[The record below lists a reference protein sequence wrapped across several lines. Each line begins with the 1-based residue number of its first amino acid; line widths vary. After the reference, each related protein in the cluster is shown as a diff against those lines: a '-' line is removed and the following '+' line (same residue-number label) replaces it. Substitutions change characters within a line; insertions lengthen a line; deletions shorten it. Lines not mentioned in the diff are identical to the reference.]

1 MKISNFSK
9 ISSNIFGSRVT
20 GFIRDI
26 LFANYLGA
34 NLMSD
39 AFLFAYRLPNLFRR
53 IFAEGSMNSVFIP
66 LYVNQEKM
74 NSKSANDFI
83 WIVFNFFF
91 VITLFLSFLIFF
103 FTEQVISILAPG
115 FLLNKSQFLLANQLL
130 IITFPFLIFVTLSSV
145 LSSVLNVKGKFF
157 LPSFL
162 SVILNI
168 FMIVTLVSFKS
179 NSHFA
184 LAWSMIIAG
193 FTQLI
198 LLFIN
203 LGTIKIFWGIGLK
216 SIKVLSREL
225 KKFFGR
231 FLYSLLGSGIV
242 QLNIFISMLFASLV
256 GGGAISQIYYAD
268 RIIDL
273 PFALIAVAMSFTL
286 LPYLSKNI
294 SDESKNSKAFN
305 ETVIF
310 CFLFAIPSAFGIFI
324 LSEDIIR
331 ALFGRGEFN
340 NEDVLITSQILLV
353 YSFSLP
359 GYMLARIFNQ
369 VFYSYEKVE
378 YPVKAA
384 VPTFICNFI
393 LCFLLYRPLGVMGLA
408 ISGAV
413 SIWLNL
419 FIQIFYLRKNFR
431 SFYEK
436 LLIFD
441 FKKLLKILFS
451 AIIMVISI
459 LIFKKILDLNIYVD
473 LFIQILIGLIIY
485 FLILYWLKLNEIKLV
500 FQLNKFN

>member
-9 ISSNIFGSRVT
+9 ISTNIFGSRVT
-20 GFIRDI
+20 GFFRDI

-39 AFLFAYRLPNLFRR
+39 AFLFAFRLPNLFRR

-66 LYVNQEKM
+66 LYVNQEKI
-74 NSKSANDFI
+74 NSKMSKDFI
-83 WIVFNFFF
+83 WIIFNFFF
-91 VITLFLSFLIFF
+91 VITLFISFLIFLF
-103 FTEQVISILAPG
+103 SEQVISLLAPG
-115 FLLNKSQFLLANQLL
+115 FLLNESQFLFANELL

-145 LSSVLNVKGKFF
+145 LSSVLNVKGNFF

-162 SVILNI
+162 SIILNI
-168 FMIVTLVSFKS
+168 FMISTLVIFKS
-179 NSHFA
+179 DSHFA
-184 LAWSMIIAG
+184 LAWSMIVAG

-198 LLFIN
+198 LLLVNI
-203 LGTIKIFWGIGLK
+203 GAIKIFWSTGLK
-216 SIKVLSREL
+216 SINELSGQL
-225 KKFFGR
+225 KKFFKR

-256 GGGAISQIYYAD
+256 GEGAISQIYYAD

-331 ALFGRGEFN
+331 VLFGRGEFN
-340 NEDVLITSQILLV
+340 NDDVLITSKILLI

-359 GYMLARIFNQ
+359 GYMLARVFNQ

-384 VPTFICNFI
+384 IPTFICNFI
-393 LCFLLYRPLGVMGLA
+393 LCFLLYRPLGVLGLA
-408 ISGAV
+408 IAGAISV
-413 SIWLNL
+413 WLNL
-419 FIQIFYLRKNFR
+419 FIQIYYLKKYFN
-431 SFYEK
+431 SFFEK

-441 FKKLLKILFS
+441 LKKLIKILLSAFS
-451 AIIMVISI
+451 MSISI
-459 LIFKKILDLNIYVD
+459 LFIKKILDLNIYLD
-473 LFIQILIGLIIY
+473 LLIQILIGLLIY
-485 FLILYWLKLNEIKLV
+485 FLILNWLKLSELKLI
-500 FQLNKFN
+500 FQLKKFN

>member
-145 LSSVLNVKGKFF
+145 LSSVLNVRGKFF

-340 NEDVLITSQILLV
+340 NEDVLITSKILLV

-393 LCFLLYRPLGVMGLA
+393 LCFLLYRPLGVLGLA

-451 AIIMVISI
+451 TIIMVISI

-485 FLILYWLKLNEIKLV
+485 FLILNWLKLNEIKLV

>member
-103 FTEQVISILAPG
+103 FSNQVISILAPG
-115 FLLNKSQFLLANQLL
+115 FLLNERQFLFANQLL

-157 LPSFL
+157 LPSLL

-168 FMIVTLVSFKS
+168 FMIIALVSFKS

-198 LLFIN
+198 LLLIN
-203 LGTIKIFWGIGLK
+203 LGTVKIFWSIGLK
-216 SIKVLSREL
+216 SINVLSKEL

-294 SDESKNSKAFN
+294 SDENKNSKAFN

-310 CFLFAIPSAFGIFI
+310 CFLFAIPSSLGIFI

-331 ALFGRGEFN
+331 VLFGRGEFN
-340 NEDVLITSQILLV
+340 NEDVLITSKILLV

-384 VPTFICNFI
+384 IPTFICNLIF
-393 LCFLLYRPLGVMGLA
+393 CYLLYRPLGVLGLA
-408 ISGAV
+408 ASGAV

-419 FIQIFYLRKNFR
+419 FIQIFYLKKNFK

-441 FKKLLKILFS
+441 FQKLLKILFS
-451 AIIMVISI
+451 GIIMVISI
-459 LIFKKILDLNIYVD
+459 LVFKKILDLNIYLD
-473 LFIQILIGLIIY
+473 LFIKILIGLIIY
-485 FLILYWLKLNEIKLV
+485 FFTLNWLKLNEIKLV

>member
-66 LYVNQEKM
+66 LYVNQEKI

-91 VITLFLSFLIFF
+91 VITLFLSFFIFF
-103 FTEQVISILAPG
+103 LSEQVISILAPG

-130 IITFPFLIFVTLSSV
+130 VITFPFLIFVTLSSV

-168 FMIVTLVSFKS
+168 FMIISLVSFKS

-203 LGTIKIFWGIGLK
+203 LSTIKIFWGIGLK
-216 SIKVLSREL
+216 SIKVLSEEL

-310 CFLFAIPSAFGIFI
+310 CFLFAIPSSFGIFI

-340 NEDVLITSQILLV
+340 NEDVLITSKILLV

-384 VPTFICNFI
+384 VPTFVCNFI
-393 LCFLLYRPLGVMGLA
+393 LCFLLYRPLGVLGLA

-431 SFYEK
+431 GFYKK

-451 AIIMVISI
+451 AIIMVTSI

-485 FLILYWLKLNEIKLV
+485 FLILNWLKLNEIKLV

>member
-203 LGTIKIFWGIGLK
+203 LGTIKIFWGIGLM

-340 NEDVLITSQILLV
+340 NEDVLITSKILLV

-393 LCFLLYRPLGVMGLA
+393 LCFLLYRPLGVLGLA
-408 ISGAV
+408 ISGAL

-419 FIQIFYLRKNFR
+419 FIQIFYLRNNFR

-451 AIIMVISI
+451 AINMVISI

-485 FLILYWLKLNEIKLV
+485 CLILNWLKLNEIKLV
-500 FQLNKFN
+500 FQLNTFN

>member
-145 LSSVLNVKGKFF
+145 LSSVLNVRGKFF

-168 FMIVTLVSFKS
+168 FMIVSLVSFKS

-216 SIKVLSREL
+216 SIKVLSKEL

-340 NEDVLITSQILLV
+340 NEDVLITSKILLV

-393 LCFLLYRPLGVMGLA
+393 LCFLLYRPLGVLGLA

-485 FLILYWLKLNEIKLV
+485 FLILNWLKLNEIKLV

>member
-340 NEDVLITSQILLV
+340 NEDVLITSKILLV

-393 LCFLLYRPLGVMGLA
+393 LCFLLYRPLGVLGLA

-459 LIFKKILDLNIYVD
+459 LIFKKILDLNIYLD
-473 LFIQILIGLIIY
+473 LFLQILIGLITY
-485 FLILYWLKLNEIKLV
+485 FLILNWLKLNEIKLV

>member
-393 LCFLLYRPLGVMGLA
+393 LCFLLYRPLGVLGLA
-408 ISGAV
+408 LSGAV

-451 AIIMVISI
+451 AIIMMISI
-459 LIFKKILDLNIYVD
+459 LIFKKILDLNIYAD

-485 FLILYWLKLNEIKLV
+485 FLILNWLKLNEIKLV

>member
-216 SIKVLSREL
+216 SIKVLSKEL

-393 LCFLLYRPLGVMGLA
+393 LCFLLYRPLGVLGLA

-441 FKKLLKILFS
+441 FKKILKILFS
-451 AIIMVISI
+451 AIIMMISI

-485 FLILYWLKLNEIKLV
+485 FLILNWLKLNEIKLV

>member
-179 NSHFA
+179 NSHFP

-340 NEDVLITSQILLV
+340 NEDVLITSKILLV

-393 LCFLLYRPLGVMGLA
+393 LCFLLYRPLGVLGLA

-485 FLILYWLKLNEIKLV
+485 FLILNWLKLNEIKLV

>member
-66 LYVNQEKM
+66 LYVNQEIM

-340 NEDVLITSQILLV
+340 NEDVLITSKILLV

-393 LCFLLYRPLGVMGLA
+393 LCFLLYRPLGVLGLA

-451 AIIMVISI
+451 AIIMAISI

-485 FLILYWLKLNEIKLV
+485 FLILNWLKLNEIKLV

>member
-340 NEDVLITSQILLV
+340 NEDVLITSKILLV

-393 LCFLLYRPLGVMGLA
+393 LCFLLYRPLGVLGLA

-451 AIIMVISI
+451 TLIMVISI
-459 LIFKKILDLNIYVD
+459 LIFKKILDLNIYLD

-485 FLILYWLKLNEIKLV
+485 FLILNWLKLNEIKLV

>member
-203 LGTIKIFWGIGLK
+203 LGTIKIFWCIGLK

-393 LCFLLYRPLGVMGLA
+393 LCFLLYRPLGVLGLA

-485 FLILYWLKLNEIKLV
+485 FLILNWLKLNEIKLV

>member
-66 LYVNQEKM
+66 LYVNQVKM

-145 LSSVLNVKGKFF
+145 LSSVLNVRGKFF

-179 NSHFA
+179 NSHFP

-216 SIKVLSREL
+216 SLKILSREL

-340 NEDVLITSQILLV
+340 NEDVLITSKILLV

-393 LCFLLYRPLGVMGLA
+393 LCFLLYRPLGVLGLA

-451 AIIMVISI
+451 ATIMVISI

-485 FLILYWLKLNEIKLV
+485 FLILNWLKLNEIKLV

>member
-168 FMIVTLVSFKS
+168 FMIVTLVSYKS
-179 NSHFA
+179 NSHFP

-216 SIKVLSREL
+216 SIKILSKEL

-340 NEDVLITSQILLV
+340 NEDVLITSKILLV

-393 LCFLLYRPLGVMGLA
+393 LCFLLYRPLGVLGLA

-451 AIIMVISI
+451 SIIMVISI

-485 FLILYWLKLNEIKLV
+485 FLVLNWLKLNEIKLV

>member
-184 LAWSMIIAG
+184 LAWSIIIAG

-216 SIKVLSREL
+216 SLKVLSREL

-340 NEDVLITSQILLV
+340 NEDVLITSKILLI

-393 LCFLLYRPLGVMGLA
+393 LCFLLYRPLGVLGLA

-441 FKKLLKILFS
+441 FKKLLKILIS

-459 LIFKKILDLNIYVD
+459 FIFKKIFDLNIYVD

-485 FLILYWLKLNEIKLV
+485 FFILNWLKLNEIKLV

>member
-26 LFANYLGA
+26 FFANYLGA

-203 LGTIKIFWGIGLK
+203 LGTIKIFWGIGLN

-340 NEDVLITSQILLV
+340 NEDVLITSKILLI

-393 LCFLLYRPLGVMGLA
+393 LCFLLYRPLGVLGLA

-419 FIQIFYLRKNFR
+419 FVQIFYLRKNFR

-485 FLILYWLKLNEIKLV
+485 FLILNWLKLNEIKLV

>member
-184 LAWSMIIAG
+184 LAWSMILAG

-203 LGTIKIFWGIGLK
+203 LGTIKIFWGIGLN

-393 LCFLLYRPLGVMGLA
+393 LCFLLYRPLGVLGLA

-441 FKKLLKILFS
+441 FKKILKILFS
-451 AIIMVISI
+451 AIIMIISI
-459 LIFKKILDLNIYVD
+459 LIFKKILDLNIYLN
-473 LFIQILIGLIIY
+473 LFLQILIGLIIY
-485 FLILYWLKLNEIKLV
+485 FLILNWLKLNEIKLV

>member
-340 NEDVLITSQILLV
+340 NEDVLITSKILLV

-393 LCFLLYRPLGVMGLA
+393 LCFLLYRPLGVLGLA

-419 FIQIFYLRKNFR
+419 FIQIFYLRKNFG

-485 FLILYWLKLNEIKLV
+485 FLILNWLKLNEIKLV

>member
-393 LCFLLYRPLGVMGLA
+393 LCFLLYRPLGVLGLA

-419 FIQIFYLRKNFR
+419 FVQIFYLRKNFR

-485 FLILYWLKLNEIKLV
+485 FLILNWLKLNEIKLV

>member
-310 CFLFAIPSAFGIFI
+310 CFLFAIPSSFGIFI

-393 LCFLLYRPLGVMGLA
+393 LCFLLYRPLGVLGLA

-485 FLILYWLKLNEIKLV
+485 FLILNWLKLNEIKLV

>member
-203 LGTIKIFWGIGLK
+203 LGTIKIFWGIGLN

-340 NEDVLITSQILLV
+340 NEDVLITSKILLV

-393 LCFLLYRPLGVMGLA
+393 LCFLLYRPLGVLGLA

-485 FLILYWLKLNEIKLV
+485 FLILNWLKLNEIKLV

>member
-168 FMIVTLVSFKS
+168 FMIVTLVSFKT

-294 SDESKNSKAFN
+294 SDENKNSKAFN

-310 CFLFAIPSAFGIFI
+310 CFLFAIPSSLGIFI

-331 ALFGRGEFN
+331 VLFGRGEFN
-340 NEDVLITSQILLV
+340 NEDVLITSKILLV

-393 LCFLLYRPLGVMGLA
+393 LCFLLYRPLGVLGLA
-408 ISGAV
+408 LSGAV

-419 FIQIFYLRKNFR
+419 FIQIFYLKKNFK

-441 FKKLLKILFS
+441 LKKLLKILFS

-473 LFIQILIGLIIY
+473 LFIQILIGSIIY
-485 FLILYWLKLNEIKLV
+485 FLILNWLKLNEIKLV

>member
-294 SDESKNSKAFN
+294 LDESKNSKAFN

-340 NEDVLITSQILLV
+340 NEDVLITSKILLV

-393 LCFLLYRPLGVMGLA
+393 LCFLLYRPLGVLGLA

-485 FLILYWLKLNEIKLV
+485 FLILNWLKLNEIKLV

>member
-331 ALFGRGEFN
+331 AFFGRGEFN
-340 NEDVLITSQILLV
+340 NEDVLITSKILLV

-393 LCFLLYRPLGVMGLA
+393 LCFLLYRPLGVLGLA

-451 AIIMVISI
+451 AIIMMISI
-459 LIFKKILDLNIYVD
+459 LIFKKILDLNIYLD

-485 FLILYWLKLNEIKLV
+485 FLILNWLKLNEIKLV

>member
-145 LSSVLNVKGKFF
+145 LSSVLNVRGKFF

-340 NEDVLITSQILLV
+340 NEDVLITSKILLV

-393 LCFLLYRPLGVMGLA
+393 LCFLLYRPLGVLGLA

-485 FLILYWLKLNEIKLV
+485 FLILNWLKLNEIKLV

>member
-203 LGTIKIFWGIGLK
+203 LGTIKIFWGVGLK
-216 SIKVLSREL
+216 SIKALSKEL

-310 CFLFAIPSAFGIFI
+310 CFLFAIPSSFGIFI

-393 LCFLLYRPLGVMGLA
+393 LCFLLYRPLGVLGLA

-419 FIQIFYLRKNFR
+419 FIQILYLRKNFR

-459 LIFKKILDLNIYVD
+459 LIFKKILDLNIYLD
-473 LFIQILIGLIIY
+473 LFLQILIGLIIY
-485 FLILYWLKLNEIKLV
+485 FLILNWLKLNEIKLV
-500 FQLNKFN
+500 FQINKFN

>member
-184 LAWSMIIAG
+184 LAWSIIIAG

-216 SIKVLSREL
+216 SLKVLSREL

-340 NEDVLITSQILLV
+340 NEDVLITSKILLV

-393 LCFLLYRPLGVMGLA
+393 LCFLLYRPLGVLGLA

-441 FKKLLKILFS
+441 FKKIFKILFS

-485 FLILYWLKLNEIKLV
+485 FLILNWLKLNEIKLV

>member
-145 LSSVLNVKGKFF
+145 LSSVLNVRGKFF

-168 FMIVTLVSFKS
+168 FMIVTLVSYKS
-179 NSHFA
+179 NSHFP

-216 SIKVLSREL
+216 SIKILSREL

-294 SDESKNSKAFN
+294 LDESKNSKAFN

-340 NEDVLITSQILLV
+340 NEDVLITSKILLV

-393 LCFLLYRPLGVMGLA
+393 LCFLLYRPLGVLGLA

-441 FKKLLKILFS
+441 FKKLLKILIS

-459 LIFKKILDLNIYVD
+459 LIFKKILDLNIYLD

-485 FLILYWLKLNEIKLV
+485 FFILKWLKLNEIKLV
-500 FQLNKFN
+500 LQLNKFN

>member
-310 CFLFAIPSAFGIFI
+310 CFLFAIPSSFGIFI

-340 NEDVLITSQILLV
+340 NEDVLITSKILLV

-393 LCFLLYRPLGVMGLA
+393 LCFLLYRPLGVLGLA

-485 FLILYWLKLNEIKLV
+485 FLILNWLKLNEIKLV

>member
-340 NEDVLITSQILLV
+340 NEDVLITSKILLV

-393 LCFLLYRPLGVMGLA
+393 LCFLLYRPLGVLGLA

-441 FKKLLKILFS
+441 FKKLLKILIS

-459 LIFKKILDLNIYVD
+459 LILKKILDLNIYVD
-473 LFIQILIGLIIY
+473 LFIQILIGVIMY
-485 FLILYWLKLNEIKLV
+485 FLILNWLKLNEIKLV

>member
-310 CFLFAIPSAFGIFI
+310 CFLFAIPSSFGIFI

-340 NEDVLITSQILLV
+340 NEDVLITSKILLV

-393 LCFLLYRPLGVMGLA
+393 LCFLLYRPLGVLGLA

-419 FIQIFYLRKNFR
+419 FIQIFYLRKNFG

-451 AIIMVISI
+451 TIIMVISI

-485 FLILYWLKLNEIKLV
+485 FLILNWLKLNEIKLV

>member
-203 LGTIKIFWGIGLK
+203 LGTIKIFWSIGLK

-393 LCFLLYRPLGVMGLA
+393 LCFLLYRPLGVLGLA

-441 FKKLLKILFS
+441 FIKLLKILFS

-485 FLILYWLKLNEIKLV
+485 FLILNWLKLNEIKLV

>member
-145 LSSVLNVKGKFF
+145 LSSVLNVRGKFF

-179 NSHFA
+179 NSHFP

-340 NEDVLITSQILLV
+340 NEDVLITSKILLV

-393 LCFLLYRPLGVMGLA
+393 LCFLLYRPLGVLGLA

-473 LFIQILIGLIIY
+473 LFIQILIGLILY
-485 FLILYWLKLNEIKLV
+485 FLILNWLKLNEIKLV

>member
-310 CFLFAIPSAFGIFI
+310 CFLFAIPSSFGIFI

-340 NEDVLITSQILLV
+340 NEDVLITSKILLV

-393 LCFLLYRPLGVMGLA
+393 LCFLLYRPLGVLGLA

-441 FKKLLKILFS
+441 FKKIFKILFS
-451 AIIMVISI
+451 ATIMVISI

-485 FLILYWLKLNEIKLV
+485 FLILNWLKLNEIKLV

>member
-168 FMIVTLVSFKS
+168 FMIVALVSFKS

-216 SIKVLSREL
+216 SIKVLSKEL

-340 NEDVLITSQILLV
+340 NEDVLITSKILLV

-393 LCFLLYRPLGVMGLA
+393 LCFLLYRPLGVLGLA

-485 FLILYWLKLNEIKLV
+485 FLILNWLKLNEIKLV

>member
-216 SIKVLSREL
+216 SIKVLSKEL

-340 NEDVLITSQILLV
+340 NEDVLITSKILLV

-393 LCFLLYRPLGVMGLA
+393 LCFLLYRPLGVLGLA

-419 FIQIFYLRKNFR
+419 FIQIFYLRKNFG

-451 AIIMVISI
+451 TIIMVISI

-473 LFIQILIGLIIY
+473 LLIQILIGLIIY
-485 FLILYWLKLNEIKLV
+485 FLILNWLKLNEIKLV